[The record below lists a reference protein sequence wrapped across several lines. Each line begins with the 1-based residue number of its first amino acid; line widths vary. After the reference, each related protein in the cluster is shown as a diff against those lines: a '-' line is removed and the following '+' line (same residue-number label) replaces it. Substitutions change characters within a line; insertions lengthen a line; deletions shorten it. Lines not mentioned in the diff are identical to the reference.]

1 MEYFWRQQ
9 DDIPQ
14 GLGYQLFGT
23 THFISVILTLAGV
36 FLLVRIFSKLE
47 NERQERWLKAI
58 TLIML
63 SMELFKDGFLL
74 SVNRFGLGYLPLH
87 ICSIGILIFL
97 LNEFLPWRKAGE
109 ILGEIAFIVIM
120 PASFSALLFAD
131 WTIYYPVWNFMNLYS
146 YIWHGLLMLY
156 PVLKAMRGEIITDI
170 KHIHYVILFFCVVIP
185 PVYIFDKCFD
195 CNYFF
200 INWPVPNT
208 PLAWF
213 AARMGNPGYLLGY
226 AGLTAGVILL
236 EYSVIHILRR

>member
-58 TLIML
+58 PLIML

-87 ICSIGILIFL
+87 ICSIGIFIFL

-120 PASFSALLFAD
+120 PASFAALLFAD

-146 YIWHGLLMLY
+146 YIWHGLLILY
-156 PVLKAMRGEIITDI
+156 PVLKAMKG
-170 KHIHYVILFFCVVIP
+170 KLF
-185 PVYIFDKCFD
+185 
-195 CNYFF
+195 
-200 INWPVPNT
+200 
-208 PLAWF
+208 
-213 AARMGNPGYLLGY
+213 
-226 AGLTAGVILL
+226 LT
-236 EYSVIHILRR
+236 

>member
-14 GLGYQLFGT
+14 GLGYPLFGT

-47 NERQERWLKAI
+47 NERQGRWLKAI

-87 ICSIGILIFL
+87 ICSIGIFIFL

-120 PASFSALLFAD
+120 PASFAALLFAD

-146 YIWHGLLMLY
+146 YIWHGLLILY
-156 PVLKAMRGEIITDI
+156 PVLKAMRGEIISDI
-170 KHIHYVILFFCVVIP
+170 KHIHYVILFFCIVIP
-185 PVYIFDKCFD
+185 PVYI
-195 CNYFF
+195 NYFF